1 MKKNPY
7 AAIKSQYSSFSKVS
21 KKIADFILDDPTH
34 VTEISVQQAARE
46 LDIAESSIVRFS
58 KLVGC
63 SGFTEM
69 KLLLAKYASKAV
81 HTIFEDLS
89 ENDTVESIT
98 KNVFSRN
105 IDTLERAL
113 SLLDFDKIDRAAS
126 ILSQASCILIVGV
139 GASGTIAEDFYI
151 RLMRIGMRAESLTDS
166 HLMQIRAGQCDAST
180 VMIGISHTGKTHE
193 IVSALA
199 TAREYGA
206 KTIGI
211 TGYPHTPLKK
221 SSDICLELYSPEQ
234 LFVSPRVAQFSLI
247 DSLYVSIAIRQK
259 DRVVQNIHR
268 MNEVLEPFRI
278 D

>member
-46 LDIAESSIVRFS
+46 LDIAESSIVRFC

-98 KNVFSRN
+98 KNVFARN

-126 ILSQASCILIVGV
+126 ILSQASCILIAGV
-139 GASGTIAEDFYI
+139 GASGTHCRGFLHPAHAHRHARRIADRFPFDADP
-151 RLMRIGMRAESLTDS
+151 RGAMRCVHGHDWYFA
-166 HLMQIRAGQCDAST
+166 H
-180 VMIGISHTGKTHE
+180 
-193 IVSALA
+193 
-199 TAREYGA
+199 
-206 KTIGI
+206 
-211 TGYPHTPLKK
+211 
-221 SSDICLELYSPEQ
+221 
-234 LFVSPRVAQFSLI
+234 
-247 DSLYVSIAIRQK
+247 RQ
-259 DRVVQNIHR
+259 D
-268 MNEVLEPFRI
+268 P
-278 D
+278 

>member
-105 IDTLERAL
+105 IDTLDAGVPVL
-113 SLLDFDKIDRAAS
+113 SMHAPFETVAKLDCYMTYRCMK
-126 ILSQASCILIVGV
+126 
-139 GASGTIAEDFYI
+139 
-151 RLMRIGMRAESLTDS
+151 
-166 HLMQIRAGQCDAST
+166 
-180 VMIGISHTGKTHE
+180 
-193 IVSALA
+193 
-199 TAREYGA
+199 
-206 KTIGI
+206 
-211 TGYPHTPLKK
+211 
-221 SSDICLELYSPEQ
+221 
-234 LFVSPRVAQFSLI
+234 
-247 DSLYVSIAIRQK
+247 AIFE
-259 DRVVQNIHR
+259 N
-268 MNEVLEPFRI
+268 M
-278 D
+278 